1 MPEVTPLP
9 VEAILPQ
16 LRAALRAGSNVVLVA
31 PPGAGKSTV
40 VPLALLDEPWAA
52 GLRILLLE
60 PRRLAARAVA
70 ARMAQSLGERV
81 GETVG
86 YRMRLDTRVGPA
98 TRLEVVTEGILT
110 RMLQQDPALEGVA
123 AVLFDEFHERSLH
136 ADLGLALCREAQDS
150 LGLPLKLLVMSATL
164 DASAVALRLGDA
176 PVIEAEGRVFPVDVH
191 YLGRGLPQLPEYRTL
206 GPRELAPLAQQVRRV
221 LEQTQGDVLLFLPG
235 SPEIHRLRESLHDL
249 ASQGVELCALYGELD
264 LATQQQVLR
273 PAPAGRRKLILS
285 TNIAETSLTI
295 EGVRV
300 VIDTGL
306 ARRSVFDPG
315 TGMQRLVT
323 ARISQASSVQRAGR
337 AGRTA
342 PGTAWRL
349 WGEGSQA
356 SLAAQAPPEI
366 LHSDLAPLALELARW
381 GARDANTL
389 QWMDPPP
396 AAALAQARDLLRMLE
411 AIDGEGAITAT
422 GRAMCEAGLHP
433 RLAHLLVR
441 ARGTPHEAM
450 AADLAALLS
459 ERDLLRSRDPDMR
472 TRLEALRGH
481 AQGADPGALARVR
494 DLARQL
500 RRGES
505 GRQGSARSPSVDN
518 DAGMLLAWAYPDRI
532 AQARGS
538 GFRYL
543 LSNGRGALLEQA
555 STLSGAE
562 YLVALDLDDAEGAE
576 ARIRLAAPL
585 TLAQLEAALP
595 GQVRES
601 VETYTDPRGA
611 LQARRATRLG
621 ALLLAEQRVAL
632 DPAQVAGALL
642 EQVRGGGLATLPWRD
657 PDRVLLARLRFVA
670 AHAPA
675 SQEWPSWEDE
685 ALVAHI
691 DTWLM
696 PWLQDIPTLARLG
709 DGRLGEA
716 LLSRLDRRQRQ
727 LLDEYAPTHVTVPTG
742 SRIAVDYL
750 DDSAPC
756 IEVRMQEVFGL
767 ADTPR
772 LAGGRVPVTLKLLSP
787 ARRPMQITRDLAGFW
802 RGSYADVRKDMR
814 GRYPRHYWPENP
826 LEAEPMRGAKPRR

>member
-1 MPEVTPLP
+1 MDEASRMGRAKAWGGGADVVGREQASKYKFQTGKP
-9 VEAILPQ
+9 VVVEGLHGTRGRDIKEFDLDE
-16 LRAALRAGSNVVLVA
+16 AGSNFSQDEGTLHFSDSADDANAYATSDTTGMPATDGAVYPVYIRMRNPLVA
-31 PPGAGKSTV
+31 DSEFFKREGMGDIFKNEDRISAWDAYHPFLKERAEELGADGIILKDSFGRSHYISFDPKNIRGKFAKFDPAEAGSSK
-40 VPLALLDEPWAA
+40 LLA
-52 GLRILLLE
+52 GL
-60 PRRLAARAVA
+60 
-70 ARMAQSLGERV
+70 
-81 GETVG
+81 
-86 YRMRLDTRVGPA
+86 PA
-98 TRLEVVTEGILT
+98 GTP
-110 RMLQQDPALEGVA
+110 D
-123 AVLFDEFHERSLH
+123 
-136 ADLGLALCREAQDS
+136 
-150 LGLPLKLLVMSATL
+150 ATL
-164 DASAVALRLGDA
+164 AVGGGAYGA
-176 PVIEAEGRVFPVDVH
+176 ANPVDWD
-191 YLGRGLPQLPEYRTL
+191 
-206 GPRELAPLAQQVRRV
+206 
-221 LEQTQGDVLLFLPG
+221 GD
-235 SPEIHRLRESLHDL
+235 
-249 ASQGVELCALYGELD
+249 
-264 LATQQQVLR
+264 
-273 PAPAGRRKLILS
+273 
-285 TNIAETSLTI
+285 
-295 EGVRV
+295 
-300 VIDTGL
+300 
-306 ARRSVFDPG
+306 
-315 TGMQRLVT
+315 
-323 ARISQASSVQRAGR
+323 
-337 AGRTA
+337 
-342 PGTAWRL
+342 
-349 WGEGSQA
+349 
-356 SLAAQAPPEI
+356 
-366 LHSDLAPLALELARW
+366 
-381 GARDANTL
+381 
-389 QWMDPPP
+389 
-396 AAALAQARDLLRMLE
+396 
-411 AIDGEGAITAT
+411 GAITAT

-481 AQGADPGALARVR
+481 AHGADPGALARVR

-505 GRQGSARSPSVDN
+505 GRQGDVRSTSVDN

-585 TLAQLEAALP
+585 TLTQLEAALP

-621 ALLLAEQRVAL
+621 ALLLVEQRVAL

-657 PDRVLLARLRFVA
+657 ADRVLLARLRFVA

-675 SQEWPSWEDE
+675 SQDWPSWEDE
-685 ALVAHI
+685 ALIAQI

-709 DGRLGEA
+709 DGRLGDA